1 MKKYFP
7 TWQTEFIE
15 KLKTNL
21 IAYENLKD
29 PVFIVLIPGSLH
41 LADLCI
47 RHLPKEQNIVLL
59 LNNLSE
65 WELEWAKSNL
75 VCAGL
80 IHIQC
85 LLDHPVVLNV
95 LFEVL
100 NKPFGVMDYDC
111 YFTNKNGFQQFRS
124 IEDNSLGNVVF
135 SEWIDELGL
144 YLPHTHAMFFNT
156 SLVKKVMEKFHV
168 DCRRI
173 AYEDVSAEVKTVLQT
188 LGINEKCLPEK
199 DFNFDTLK
207 LVILL
212 AMAEGREFS
221 RIGNLDNPIAF
232 HIGCVSNPE
241 RFDNRWR
248 KCASYFWQKALAAI
262 NDKSLELYY
271 HSQFPY
277 LPSIDYLKESI
288 EKDGVTKTDF
298 FWNVEKVL
306 TKKYL

>member
-1 MKKYFP
+1 MKNYYP

-15 KLKTNL
+15 KLKKDL
-21 IAYENLKD
+21 VKYKKLED
-29 PVFIVLIPGSLH
+29 PVFIILIPGSLH

-47 RHLPKEQNIVLL
+47 RHLPKRQNIILL

-65 WELEWAKSNL
+65 WEHEWAKSNL

-95 LFEVL
+95 LFEVI
-100 NKPFGVMDYDC
+100 NIPFGVMDYDC
-111 YFTNKNGFQQFRS
+111 YLTNKNGFQQFRS

-135 SEWIDELGL
+135 SEWIDELGF

-156 SLVKKVMEKFHV
+156 PLLIEVMKKYDV

-173 AYEDVSAEVKTVLQT
+173 AYKDVSAEIKTILQT

-212 AMAEGREFS
+212 AMTEGKEFS
-221 RIGNLDNPIAF
+221 RIEHPENPIAF
-232 HIGCVSNPE
+232 HIGCASNPE

-248 KCASYFWQKALAAI
+248 KCASYFWQKALAAN

-271 HSQFPY
+271 HNQFPY
-277 LPSIDYLKESI
+277 LPSIKYLKESI
-288 EKDGVTKTDF
+288 DQDCATKADF

-306 TKKYL
+306 TNNL